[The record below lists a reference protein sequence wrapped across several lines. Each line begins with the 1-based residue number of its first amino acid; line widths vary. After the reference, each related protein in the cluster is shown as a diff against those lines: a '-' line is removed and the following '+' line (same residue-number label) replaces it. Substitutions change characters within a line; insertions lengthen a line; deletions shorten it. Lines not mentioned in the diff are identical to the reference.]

1 MPSKALATEGERQRI
16 GDRMFYT
23 YILRSIFQPEQ
34 RYIGSTSDLKSSLA
48 IRRFFLLAKNKRN
61 VTERA
66 KDALHSLGDGGL
78 YGTDQEKNMFYT
90 YILRS
95 IYRPLIG
102 NSS

>member
-1 MPSKALATEGERQRI
+1 MPFLRPGKPLAKTGAEI
-16 GDRMFYT
+16 GDNQNPA
-23 YILRSIFQPEQ
+23 LLSV
-34 RYIGSTSDLKSSLA
+34 D
-48 IRRFFLLAKNKRN
+48 FFCPGKNKRS

-66 KDALHSLGDGGL
+66 KDALHSSQSDGGL

-95 IYRPLIG
+95 ISHPLIG